1 MLYVVATPIGNLS
14 DISER
19 ALDTLRSVDLIAA
32 EDTRVSKK
40 LLSAYGIKTP
50 LVSLHKFN
58 ERARSEELISRMR
71 TENISVAYISDAGTP
86 AVSDPGAILVDMA
99 WNNAI
104 KVQPIPGASAV
115 VAALSISGFAE
126 SEFSF
131 FGFLPRQKNELRI
144 CLQDIAKR
152 AKIAVFYESPH
163 RVTALCEQLHDLFPD
178 CRLLLSCDL
187 TKLYE
192 SSLRGSPL
200 SMVSALKGNPKAEKG
215 EYCVVV
221 DFSGIVTEKEE
232 EPSVSLEALLFDLVF
247 KGETLKSAMQSLAQK
262 GFKKN
267 ELYAASLRL
276 KDYLQE
282 LSER

>member
-267 ELYAASLRL
+267 ELYEASLRL
-276 KDYLQE
+276 KDYLQG

>member
-200 SMVSALKGNPKAEKG
+200 SMVSALKGNPRAEKG

-267 ELYAASLRL
+267 ELYEASLRL
-276 KDYLQE
+276 KDYLQG